1 MIKDVQIGGIYYQIY
16 YPDGVDFNNVS
27 PDTQVAIYMH
37 GGGSQSADSKD
48 ALNYR
53 RRVRSHPRTRYQRG
67 RYISPSQRLERQV
80 CHSRQLSRFQ
90 RTVLPRSCLR
100 G

>member
-16 YPDGVDFNNVS
+16 YPDGVDPNNVS

-48 ALNYR
+48 ALN
-53 RRVRSHPRTRYQRG
+53 
-67 RYISPSQRLERQV
+67 
-80 CHSRQLSRFQ
+80 
-90 RTVLPRSCLR
+90 
-100 G
+100 